1 MSDDE
6 DVLGLRNIDPAIT
19 QWLHEVGINSA
30 EQLRAMG
37 AAPAYR
43 MMRAWRP
50 WSTEL
55 VVLWAL
61 EGAIT
66 GVDWMDVPPER
77 RAELRREIDGAGSTA
92 RPDDGEPPRFG

>member
-1 MSDDE
+1 MSDDR
-6 DVLGLRNIDPAIT
+6 DILTLPNIDPAIT
-19 QWLHEVGINSA
+19 QWLHEIGIDSA
-30 EQLRAMG
+30 DQLRALG
-37 AAPAYR
+37 AARTYR

-55 VVLWAL
+55 VMLWAL

-77 RAELRREIDGAGSTA
+77 RVELRRELDGG
-92 RPDDGEPPRFG
+92 

>member
-1 MSDDE
+1 MTDGE
-6 DVLGLRNIDPAIT
+6 DVLGLPNIDPAIT
-19 QWLHEVGINSA
+19 QWLHEVGIDSA
-30 EQLRAMG
+30 EELRAMG

-66 GVDWMDVPPER
+66 GVDWMDVAPER
-77 RAELRREIDGAGSTA
+77 RVELRREIDGGA
-92 RPDDGEPPRFG
+92 